1 MDKRTLR
8 VLEYEKI
15 IQQLASHAR
24 SELGKSLIMELEP
37 FIQYGEVEKKL
48 DETDQAEAIIAYIG
62 SSPMDSFPDI
72 TTVLKKAAVGSVL
85 SPKELLQI
93 AQVLKVVLR
102 IKDEINNYPYKDKIP
117 LIIEQTAQL
126 NPHKHLMEEILRCIE
141 TEEYISDYA
150 SPQLASIRRSIQ
162 RTHDKI
168 RDRLNSLIHSP
179 HFQKYLQE
187 PIITIRND
195 RYVVPVKQE
204 HRSNV
209 PGMIHD
215 QSSSGATLFIE
226 PMPVVEAN
234 NELRELFLK
243 EQREIEK
250 ILADLTNKVQAV
262 NEDIRVN
269 MEILVYLDTIF
280 AKGSYSRSYRGVRPK
295 IVNQKSIK
303 IINGRHPL
311 IKDEEVVPITIK
323 LGEDFTTL
331 VITGPNTGGKTVTLK
346 TAGLF
351 VLMTQSGLH
360 LPADMGTEMGIFE
373 EVFADIGDEQ
383 SIEQSLSTFS
393 SHMTNIVKIIE
404 RCTQNSL
411 LLFDEL
417 GAGTDPTEGAA
428 LAMAILDF
436 LNERKILTIAT
447 THYSELKAY
456 ALTKP
461 GMENASMEFDVDTLR
476 PTYRLLIG
484 VPGKSNAFE
493 ISKRLGL
500 SDELIERAREFLSQE
515 DIRFE
520 DLLTD
525 MERNRIRAREER
537 EEATRELDKVKR
549 IRLELE
555 EKQHKLY
562 EREKRILLQAQEE
575 AKRILQQAKD
585 EADNIIKE
593 MQKRLSMIEDREHR
607 RAMEDARE
615 KLRNK
620 LNDMEEALKDS
631 QKPSIGLIKPPKD
644 LKPGE
649 TVYITNLDQTG
660 QVLNV
665 MEQSD
670 EVQVQVGIMKIN
682 VHISNLRRTE
692 EKKEAISGKRV
703 PSNRNIAVS
712 MELDVRGRNV
722 EEALIE
728 IDKYLD
734 DVFLAGIKE
743 VTIIHGKGTGMLRNG
758 IHKHLRHHPH
768 VESFRLGKF
777 GEGESGVTI
786 IKIK

>member
-1 MDKRTLR
+1 MDERTLR

-15 IQQLASHAR
+15 IRQLASHAQ
-24 SELGKSLIMELEP
+24 SELGKSLIMELKP
-37 FIQYGEVEKKL
+37 FTEQSTVEKKL
-48 DETDQAEAIIAYIG
+48 DETDQAETLIAHIG

-72 TTVLKKAAVGSVL
+72 TTALKKAAVGSVL
-85 SPKELLQI
+85 SPGELLQI
-93 AQVLKVVLR
+93 AHVLKVALKV
-102 IKDEINNYPYKDKIP
+102 KEAINKYPQKDKIP
-117 LIIEQTAQL
+117 LIVEQAVQL
-126 NPHKHLMEEILRCIE
+126 KAHKHLMEEILRCIE
-141 TEEYISDYA
+141 TEEHISDNA

-162 RTHDKI
+162 RTHGKI

-179 HFQKYLQE
+179 QFQKYLQE
-187 PIITIRND
+187 PIITIRNN

-204 HRSNV
+204 YKGNV

-234 NELRELFLK
+234 NELRELFIK
-243 EQREIEK
+243 EQKEIEK
-250 ILADLTNKVQAV
+250 ILADLTNKVQSV

-269 MEILVYLDTIF
+269 MEVLAYLDVAF

-295 IVNQKSIK
+295 IVNQRRIK

-311 IKDEEVVPITIK
+311 IKDEEVVPITIR
-323 LGEDFTTL
+323 LGDDFTTL

-360 LPADMGTEMGIFE
+360 LPADIGTEMGIFE
-373 EVFADIGDEQ
+373 GVFADIGDEQ

-393 SHMTNIVKIIE
+393 SHMTNIVQILK
-404 RCTQNSL
+404 RCNQNSL
-411 LLFDEL
+411 VLFDEL

-436 LNERKILTIAT
+436 LNEKKILTIAT

-456 ALTKP
+456 ALSKA
-461 GMENASMEFDVDTLR
+461 GMENASMEFDIDTLR

-500 SDELIERAREFLSQE
+500 SDELIEKAREFLTQE

-525 MERNRIRAREER
+525 MERNRIKSREER
-537 EEATRELDKVKR
+537 EKAAKELEEARKL
-549 IRLELE
+549 RLELE
-555 EKQHKLY
+555 EKQRKLHD
-562 EREKRILLQAQEE
+562 REKAIIRKAQEE
-575 AKRILQQAKD
+575 AKRVLQQAKD
-585 EADNIIKE
+585 EADSIIRE

-620 LNDMEEALKDS
+620 LNDMEEALKES
-631 QKPSIGLIKPPKD
+631 QKPSAGLVKPPKD

-660 QVLNV
+660 QVLSV

-682 VHISNLRRTE
+682 VHISNLRRAE
-692 EKKEAISGKRV
+692 EKKEVISGRSI
-703 PSNRNIAVS
+703 PSNRNRMIS
-712 MELDVRGRNV
+712 MELDIRGRNV
-722 EEALIE
+722 DDALIE

-734 DVFLAGIKE
+734 DVFLAGLKE
-743 VTIIHGKGTGMLRNG
+743 VTIIHGKGTGALRNG
-758 IHKHLRHHPH
+758 IHRHLRRHPH

-786 IKIK
+786 VKIK